1 MTTDTTEPCGT
12 PDAATTSD
20 GTDDEYRK
28 AVLTLRVVKLALGA
42 LVSALTVLRLLG
54 VV

>member
-1 MTTDTTEPCGT
+1 MTTDSSRGVS
-12 PDAATTSD
+12 DAAATSD
-20 GTDDEYRK
+20 GTEADDYRK